1 MYNLTSP
8 GHCGSFEI
16 MIDPIQRP
24 VRKKNVASVSFPITR
39 NLKFIGYNKSDSI
52 VVSNCGNATL
62 IARGT
67 FQLSGIIFSRQST
80 FEIDIDGKGA
90 ISFKGRCKNI
100 IINNIIGECILD
112 LSDVACRSVTCLSAS
127 GKSTIILGRTK
138 VIKQLVIGNDTIVR
152 YKGKPKLVN
161 HLITENA
168 RFEEIT
174 VAA

>member
-1 MYNLTSP
+1 
-8 GHCGSFEI
+8 
-16 MIDPIQRP
+16 MIDPNQRL
-24 VRKKNVASVSFPITR
+24 VRKKNLATVSFPITR

-52 VVSNCGNATL
+52 VLGNCGNATL

-67 FQLSGIIFSRQST
+67 FQLSGIVFGRQST
-80 FEIDIDGKGA
+80 FDIDIDGKGSV
-90 ISFKGRCKNI
+90 SFKGRCKNLI
-100 IINNIIGECILD
+100 ISSISGECTLD

-138 VIKQLVIGNDTIVR
+138 VIKQLIIGNDTIVR
-152 YKGKPKLVN
+152 YKGKPKLVD

-174 VAA
+174 AAA